1 MKYDVKKEE
10 NYIVNCSPII
20 RVLQDRNVCIQS
32 LIIYLIDM
40 R

>member
-10 NYIVNCSPII
+10 NYIVSRSRTIG
-20 RVLQDRNVCIQS
+20 LQDRNVCIQS
-32 LIIYLIDM
+32 LIIYLIGM